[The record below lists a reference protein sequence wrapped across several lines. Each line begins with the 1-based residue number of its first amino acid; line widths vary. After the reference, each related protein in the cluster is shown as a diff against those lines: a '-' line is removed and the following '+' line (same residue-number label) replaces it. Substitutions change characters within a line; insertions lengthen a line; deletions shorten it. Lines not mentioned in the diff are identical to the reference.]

1 VNKDYYYYIAKGNS
15 EHILEN
21 NWIGKARRTLKYY
34 NKYLS
39 RVLESRIRDTNGVIS
54 KLLFSPGVDRHA
66 AMKLLYESFQSDDKL
81 NPLTSIEK
89 GLDIKDVNDF
99 LKSESLA
106 DRLKAWGTYVIA
118 TIIPIVISVIQLIWK
133 T

>member
-1 VNKDYYYYIAKGNS
+1 
-15 EHILEN
+15 
-21 NWIGKARRTLKYY
+21 LKYY

-118 TIIPIVISVIQLIWK
+118 TIIPIVISVIELIWK